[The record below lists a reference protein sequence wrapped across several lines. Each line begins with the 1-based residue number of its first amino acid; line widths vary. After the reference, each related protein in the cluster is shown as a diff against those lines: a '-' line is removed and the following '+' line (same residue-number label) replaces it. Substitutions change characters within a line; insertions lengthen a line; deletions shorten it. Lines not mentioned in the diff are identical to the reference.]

1 MNKGKQ
7 ESDAQRAGA
16 ARNKEQGDRGE
27 GKINT
32 ARGGGGRREGRK
44 APGEVVIARKMAAVG
59 HTGVGGWGG

>member
-1 MNKGKQ
+1 MNRGKQ

-27 GKINT
+27 GKNKLG
-32 ARGGGGRREGRK
+32 ARGRRKKGRK

-59 HTGVGGWGG
+59 HTVGGGG